1 MSSAKEPVA
10 SLGEYLS
17 DLEATLKDLA
27 QQNIVKRIWQKD
39 HTVWESAPTEI
50 SNRLGWLTAPEY
62 MSEKTPDLQ
71 SFAQEVKESAFCHV
85 VLLGMG
91 GSSLG
96 AEVLRKTCGNAKGYP
111 EFILLDSTLPSS
123 ILAVTETI
131 DPAHTLFI
139 VSSKSGDTTESLV
152 LFRYFQ
158 RLVEQRLGKG
168 KAGQNFIAITDPES
182 PLSSLAEQE
191 NFRQIF
197 LNPPDIGGR
206 FSVLS
211 YFGLVPAALTGINIK
226 KILMRANKMRATCT
240 SIYENPG
247 AWLGACMGT
256 LTIRGRDKLT
266 LITSPSI
273 SNFGLWVEQ
282 LISESLGKEGKGI
295 IPILGEPLIEPS
307 DYSCDRFFICLRLH
321 GDDNSTID
329 SVINRIKTSGQPTLV
344 LEMYD
349 KYDLGAELFR
359 WEYAVAVAGAI
370 IGIHPFDQPNVQSAK
385 DATKQA
391 LQDYTTSGYLPQ
403 IKTGSS
409 LVDLL
414 TKAEKGEYF
423 AITAYLR
430 QTPELDNVFTK
441 IRRQVLDRFHI
452 ATTVGY
458 GPRYLH
464 STGQLHKGGP
474 NTGLYL
480 QITANHEKDI
490 SIPGQ
495 PYTFGV
501 VADAQALGDLR
512 ALQSMGRRVVKVH
525 LSQPDPAAIE
535 ADVRVA

>member
-1 MSSAKEPVA
+1 
-10 SLGEYLS
+10 
-17 DLEATLKDLA
+17 
-27 QQNIVKRIWQKD
+27 
-39 HTVWESAPTEI
+39 
-50 SNRLGWLTAPEY
+50 
-62 MSEKTPDLQ
+62 
-71 SFAQEVKESAFCHV
+71 
-85 VLLGMG
+85 
-91 GSSLG
+91 
-96 AEVLRKTCGNAKGYP
+96 
-111 EFILLDSTLPSS
+111 
-123 ILAVTETI
+123 
-131 DPAHTLFI
+131 
-139 VSSKSGDTTESLV
+139 
-152 LFRYFQ
+152 
-158 RLVEQRLGKG
+158 
-168 KAGQNFIAITDPES
+168 
-182 PLSSLAEQE
+182 
-191 NFRQIF
+191 
-197 LNPPDIGGR
+197 
-206 FSVLS
+206 
-211 YFGLVPAALTGINIK
+211 
-226 KILMRANKMRATCT
+226 
-240 SIYENPG
+240 
-247 AWLGACMGT
+247 
-256 LTIRGRDKLT
+256 
-266 LITSPSI
+266 
-273 SNFGLWVEQ
+273 VEQ

-321 GDDNSTID
+321 GDDNSTLD
-329 SVINRIKTSGQPTLV
+329 SVINRIKASGQPTLV
-344 LEMYD
+344 LEMHD

-391 LQDYTTSGYLPQ
+391 LKDYTTSGYLPQ

-414 TKAEKGEYF
+414 AKAEKGEYF

-535 ADVRVA
+535 ANVRVD